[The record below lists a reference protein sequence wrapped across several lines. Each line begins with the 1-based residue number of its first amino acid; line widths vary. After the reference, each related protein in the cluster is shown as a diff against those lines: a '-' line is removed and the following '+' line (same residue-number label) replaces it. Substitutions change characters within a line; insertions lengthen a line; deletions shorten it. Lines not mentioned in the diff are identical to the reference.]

1 MKSRYLKV
9 TGCGTHSG
17 DPLTGSKDISAVDC
31 LAVKL
36 YQEMRLAI
44 DRDKAAHHE
53 AAMWTAQK
61 QAVSNILVP
70 PPNPDLPSAS
80 SNPTQQSAP
89 VQNPLTVVTGVI
101 NNTKMT
107 PLP

>member
-1 MKSRYLKV
+1 MFKKPMHTYDFRKKVILAMKSRYLKV

-36 YQEMRLAI
+36 YQEMQLAI
-44 DRDKAAHHE
+44 DKDEAAHHE
-53 AAMWTAQK
+53 AAMWKVQK

-70 PPNPDLPSAS
+70 PPHPYLPSDPN
-80 SNPTQQSAP
+80 NPTQQSAP
-89 VQNPLTVVTGVI
+89 VL
-101 NNTKMT
+101 
-107 PLP
+107 